1 MSQSLKQRTLGRT
14 GLKVSEIGL
23 GTTVIGYVYGIGPRD
38 LPPEDEVLKFL
49 HEVVERGVTF
59 IDTGSFYG
67 VAEERI
73 GRSGVA
79 KLPGVIVSTKCGHV
93 LDRAEAITDKD
104 LAKIMRNDVEA
115 SLQKLGLDHLELVQ
129 VHGGTAERIK
139 DGSIIGAM
147 QKLKDEGK
155 VRFVG
160 ISTRGE
166 EAPLSAIE
174 SGFFDVLQLAH
185 SILDQRMTKRV
196 FAEARKR
203 NIGIINRSALLK
215 GALTPAAEHLAPVLS
230 PLKKNSDAA
239 KKIAECL
246 GIDLSTLALRF
257 ALSND
262 AISTVLVGTNKFKH
276 IESAL
281 RAAADGPL
289 PEDILKELSALAIDD
304 PLQVDP
310 KNWPADMVADT
321 KDGKKVP
328 HPSR

>member
-1 MSQSLKQRTLGRT
+1 MSQFLKQRTLGRT

-38 LPPEDEVLKFL
+38 LPPEEEVIKFL

-67 VAEERI
+67 LAEERI

-93 LDRAEAITDKD
+93 LDKGEAISDEE
-104 LAKIMRNDVEA
+104 LAKIMKGDVES

-166 EAPLSAIE
+166 EAPLAAIE

-185 SILDQRMTKRV
+185 SILDQRMAKRV
-196 FAEARKR
+196 FAEAKKH

-215 GALTPAAEHLAPVLS
+215 GALTPAAEHLAPALA
-230 PLKKNSDAA
+230 PLKKNSYAA
-239 KKIAECL
+239 KKVGERL
-246 GIDLSTLALRF
+246 GTDLSTLALRF

-262 AISTVLVGTNKFKH
+262 AISTVLVGTNKLKH

-281 RAAADGPL
+281 RAATEGPL
-289 PEDILKELSALAIDD
+289 PEEVLIELRALAIDD

-328 HPSR
+328 HPNR

>member
-1 MSQSLKQRTLGRT
+1 MSRSLKQRTLGRT

-23 GTTVIGYVYGIGPRD
+23 GTTTIGYVYGIGPRD
-38 LPPEDEVLKFL
+38 LPPEDEVITFL

-67 VAEERI
+67 LAEERI
-73 GRSGVA
+73 GKSGVA
-79 KLPGVIVSTKCGHV
+79 KMSGVIVSTKCGHV
-93 LDRAEAITDKD
+93 LDKGETISDEE
-104 LAKIMRNDVEA
+104 LAKIMKADVES
-115 SLQKLGLDHLELVQ
+115 SLKRLGLDHLELVQ

-139 DGSIIGAM
+139 DGSIIRAM
-147 QKLKDEGK
+147 QRLKDAGL

-166 EAPLSAIE
+166 EAPLAAIE

-185 SILDQRMTKRV
+185 SILDQRMARRV
-196 FAEARKR
+196 FTEAKKH

-215 GALTPAAEHLAPVLS
+215 GALTPAAEHLSPVLA
-230 PLKKNSDAA
+230 PLKKNSDMA
-239 KKIAECL
+239 KKIAERL
-246 GIDLSTLALRF
+246 GTDLPTLSLRF

-262 AISTVLVGTNKFKH
+262 AISTVLVGTNKLKY
-276 IESAL
+276 IMSAL
-281 RAAADGPL
+281 CAASDGPL
-289 PEDILKELSALAIDD
+289 PEDVLSELRSLAIDD
-304 PLQVDP
+304 ALQVDP

-328 HPSR
+328 HPKR

>member
-1 MSQSLKQRTLGRT
+1 MALKQRTLGRT

-23 GTTVIGYVYGIGPRD
+23 GTTTIGYVYGIGPRD

-49 HEVVERGVTF
+49 HEVVGRGVTF

-73 GRSGVA
+73 GKSGVA
-79 KLPGVIVSTKCGHV
+79 KMPGVIVTTKCGHV
-93 LDRAEAITDKD
+93 LDKGEAISDTE
-104 LAKIMRNDVEA
+104 LAKIMKADVEA
-115 SLQKLGLDHLELVQ
+115 SLQKLGLAHLELVQ

-166 EAPLSAIE
+166 EAPLAAIE

-185 SILDQRMTKRV
+185 SILDQRMAKRV
-196 FAEARKR
+196 FAEAKKHD
-203 NIGIINRSALLK
+203 IGIINRSALLK
-215 GALTPAAEHLAPVLS
+215 GALTPAAEHLSPVLA

-239 KKIAECL
+239 KKVAERI
-246 GIDLSTLALRF
+246 GTDLPSLALRF
-257 ALSND
+257 ALSHGET
-262 AISTVLVGTNKFKH
+262 SSVLVGTNKLKH
-276 IESAL
+276 LESAL
-281 RAAADGPL
+281 AASEAGPL
-289 PEDILKELSALAIDD
+289 PQDILNELYALAIDD
-304 PLQVDP
+304 PMQVDP
-310 KNWPADMVADT
+310 KNWPSSMVADT
-321 KDGKKVP
+321 KNGKKVP
-328 HPSR
+328 HPDR

>member
-1 MSQSLKQRTLGRT
+1 M
-14 GLKVSEIGL
+14 
-23 GTTVIGYVYGIGPRD
+23 
-38 LPPEDEVLKFL
+38 
-49 HEVVERGVTF
+49 
-59 IDTGSFYG
+59 
-67 VAEERI
+67 
-73 GRSGVA
+73 
-79 KLPGVIVSTKCGHV
+79 